1 MQFWPD
7 RLQSPGAKAR
17 RWFIVAIVLLP
28 IAMTASGL
36 KAYYLTESWVSF
48 RPQTWGQ
55 IAHYPVVLQRH
66 YGSQYYRPLAAMM
79 QATEYKL
86 FGTNTVLPR
95 AINSAV
101 YAMIC
106 LLVFLSLEALSRS
119 FLVGA
124 LGSLIFAVMTCHV
137 EPVFWMS
144 QIQGLNSALFALLTF
159 WLVGPG
165 YRKSPSRT
173 RIVLACITYAA
184 SFLFYESAIFMPLLL
199 LIYELIWREEKG
211 RRSLFRRLLK
221 VNLPLWVMAAAL
233 LGLRALLLST
243 NVVINNYY
251 FACVRELTFLQ
262 AIRRLPT
269 ILYTNVFPL
278 KFSPLLC
285 VVAVII
291 LYVGFRA
298 NWRLTLFLV
307 LWIAI
312 TPALAFP
319 LAGVGHHRVLL
330 CSFGVAGLMAYLLVL
345 LPETILD
352 RQRRSMLSAALDWV
366 IAASVIYWVFA
377 LIRAGWTD
385 FFAQG
390 ASSASTATTRYA
402 IALVAAAAVA
412 TRCALRRRLSPRM
425 SRAPLKF
432 LIVGI
437 VLLLVGAYMAGFL
450 KLFAMFV
457 DEASEC
463 ARLPKAIVAAQPE
476 VPDNTLVLIVF
487 RDKSL
492 IDRSSSCWN
501 IRAPIRAEYGKRVD
515 SLPFS
520 DWVSSFQYKSIPAG
534 MSVRAF
540 AFDGQKALELPDLSA
555 RVLARQRSYLNL
567 RHDVVHARF
576 ADSTSPGDQV
586 RLPLDTD
593 VGLIDRLDIVADRPL
608 ENVTAQLE
616 LISNNSHTL
625 LTLPASFEA
634 TEATVR
640 LEQNEKWLLAGH
652 IDEVRVTVLD
662 RGRSVPIREAQL
674 VQSQGL
680 ISSSRLTLPPWS
692 TQLGPALR
700 SDTPLGKVPLMFP
713 TEHPGRYFAFP

>member
-1 MQFWPD
+1 
-7 RLQSPGAKAR
+7 
-17 RWFIVAIVLLP
+17 
-28 IAMTASGL
+28 MTASGL
-36 KAYYLTESWVSF
+36 KAYYLTESWVAF
-48 RPQTWGQ
+48 KPQSWGQ
-55 IAHYPVVLQRH
+55 IVRYPVVLQKD
-66 YGSQYYRPLAAMM
+66 YGSQYYRPFAAMM
-79 QATEYKL
+79 QATEHKL
-86 FGTNTVLPR
+86 FGTNPLVPR

-101 YAMIC
+101 YSVMC
-106 LLVFLSLEALSRS
+106 LLVFLILEALSRS
-119 FLVGA
+119 FLIGS

-144 QIQGLNSALFALLTF
+144 QIQGLNSALLAILTL

-173 RIVLACITYAA
+173 KIVLACITYVAG
-184 SFLFYESAIFMPLLL
+184 FLFYESARFMPLLL
-199 LIYELIWREEKG
+199 LIYELLWRKG
-211 RRSLFRRLLK
+211 HDTKSLFRHLLK
-221 VNLPLWVMAAAL
+221 VNLPLWVLAAAL
-233 LGLRALLLST
+233 LGLRVLLLST
-243 NVVINNYY
+243 NVVLNHFY
-251 FACVRELTFLQ
+251 FLRVRDLTLLT
-262 AIRRLPT
+262 IIKRMPT
-269 ILYTNVFPL
+269 ILYTSVFPL
-278 KFSPLLC
+278 EFSPVLC
-285 VVAVII
+285 VVAAIM
-291 LYVGFRA
+291 LYVGFRT

-330 CSFGVAGLMAYLLVL
+330 SSFGVAGLMAYLLVL
-345 LPETILD
+345 LPETILE
-352 RQRRSMLSAALDWV
+352 RRRCPAVSQVLDWV
-366 IAASVIYWVFA
+366 IAASVIYWVFE
-377 LIRAGWTD
+377 LMRAGWAD

-390 ASSASTATTRYA
+390 ASSASTRYA
-402 IALVAAAAVA
+402 IALVAAAAVV
-412 TRCALRRRLSPRM
+412 TRCAACRRLSPRM

-432 LIVGI
+432 LIVGM

-457 DEASEC
+457 DEAQEG
-463 ARLPKAIVAAQPE
+463 ARLPKAIVAAQPD

-515 SLPFS
+515 ALPFS
-520 DWVSSFQYKSIPAG
+520 LWVSNFQYKSIPAE
-534 MSVRAF
+534 MSVRVF
-540 AFDGQKALELPDLSA
+540 AFDGQKALELPDISA

-576 ADSTSPGDQV
+576 SEPKSPGDRI
-586 RLPLDTD
+586 RLPIDAD

-608 ENVTAQLE
+608 GNVTARLE
-616 LISNNSHTL
+616 LISEGSVTL
-625 LTLPASFEA
+625 LTFPVSFEA

-640 LEQNEKWLLAGH
+640 LEQSEKWLPVGH
-652 IDEVRVTVLD
+652 IDEVRVTVFD

-680 ISSSRLTLPPWS
+680 ISSSRLRLPPWS

-700 SDTPLGKVPLMFP
+700 SDTPLGKVPLIFP
-713 TEHPGRYFAFP
+713 TQHPSRYLAFP

>member
-36 KAYYLTESWVSF
+36 NAYYLTESWVSF
-48 RPQTWGQ
+48 KPQSWGQ
-55 IAHYPVVLQRH
+55 IAGYPVVLQSE

-86 FGTNTVLPR
+86 FGTNPLVPR

-101 YAMIC
+101 YALIC
-106 LLVFLSLEALSRS
+106 LLVFLSLEALSQS
-119 FLVGA
+119 FLIGA

-137 EPVFWMS
+137 LPVFWMS
-144 QIQGLNSALFALLTF
+144 QIQGLNSALLALLTF
-159 WLVGPG
+159 WLMGPG
-165 YRKSPSRT
+165 YHRSPSRT
-173 RIVLACITYAA
+173 KIVLACITYVAG
-184 SFLFYESAIFMPLLL
+184 FLFYEYTILMPLLL
-199 LIYELIWREEKG
+199 LIYELIWRKG
-211 RRSLFRRLLK
+211 HGTESLFRHLLK
-221 VNLPLWVMAAAL
+221 VNLPLWVLAAAL

-243 NVVINNYY
+243 NVVLNHFY
-251 FACVRELTFLQ
+251 FACVRDLTLLRIIERMP
-262 AIRRLPT
+262 AM
-269 ILYTNVFPL
+269 LYTSVFPL
-278 KFSPLLC
+278 KFSPVLC
-285 VVAVII
+285 VVAAFI
-291 LYVGFRA
+291 LYVGFRT

-330 CSFGVAGLMAYLLVL
+330 SSFGVAGLMAYLLVL

-352 RQRRSMLSAALDWV
+352 RRRRPAVSQVLDWV
-366 IAASVIYWVFA
+366 IAASVIYWVFE
-377 LIRAGWTD
+377 LIRAGWAD

-390 ASSASTATTRYA
+390 ASTTSTRYA
-402 IALVAAAAVA
+402 IALVAAAAVVI
-412 TRCALRRRLSPRM
+412 RCAACRRLSPRM

-432 LIVGI
+432 LIVGM

-457 DEASEC
+457 DEAQEG
-463 ARLPKAIVAAQPE
+463 ARLPRAIVAAQPE

-487 RDKSL
+487 QDKSL

-501 IRAPIRAEYGKRVD
+501 IRAPIRAEYGRRVD
-515 SLPFS
+515 ALPFS
-520 DWVSSFQYKSIPAG
+520 LWVSRFQYKSIPAG
-534 MSVRAF
+534 MSLRAL
-540 AFDGQKALELPDLSA
+540 AFDGRKALELRDISA

-567 RHDVVHARF
+567 HHDVVHARF
-576 ADSTSPGDQV
+576 ADSKFPTTQA
-586 RLPLDTD
+586 RLIPDAD

-608 ENVTAQLE
+608 GNVTVGLE
-616 LISNNSHTL
+616 LISEGFVTL

-640 LEQNEKWLLAGH
+640 LEQSEKWLLAGH

-662 RGRSVPIREAQL
+662 RGRSVPLREAQL

-680 ISSSRLTLPPWS
+680 ISSSRLRLPPWS

-700 SDTPLGKVPLMFP
+700 SDTPLGKLPLIFP
-713 TEHPGRYFAFP
+713 TQHPSRYLAFP